1 MNQSI
6 NTHQNPG
13 ITDIMHMTKEKYLGI
28 LLTKKFIPKIDGSV

>member
-13 ITDIMHMTKEKYLGI
+13 ITDIMTKEKYLGI